1 MRAANGSAFLSVRRL
16 VFSRCPRDQ
25 NLTPLSHSQDAD
37 SQFETRCLIVKTD
50 PPQLLNETRPI
61 RGNRLGPPHN
71 LVNLHI
77 DAQIRM
83 LHKRPCGT
91 LSCDNS
97 LFPFQCVGFLDQIQA
112 QSSERRAKG
121 SVRSSNR
128 QPNTELCLLA
138 QAGAGTP
145 LPIRWRRSI
154 CIAKFHGRPR
164 SARASQH
171 KRRLEAGRWQSP
183 FKSQPLHIYGEIAGR
198 DPIALSTVVKK

>member
-1 MRAANGSAFLSVRRL
+1 VRAANGSAFLSVRRL

-77 DAQIRM
+77 DAKIRM
-83 LHKRPCGT
+83 LHKRPCET

-97 LFPFQCVGFLDQIQA
+97 LFFSQCVCFLDQIRA

-121 SVRSSNR
+121 TVGCSSR
-128 QPNTELCLLA
+128 QPNAELCLVA
-138 QAGAGTP
+138 QASAFVLYQSTGGAASASQN
-145 LPIRWRRSI
+145 LM
-154 CIAKFHGRPR
+154 A
-164 SARASQH
+164 ARAARALRNISAAW
-171 KRRLEAGRWQSP
+171 RPADGNPRLSHSRC
-183 FKSQPLHIYGEIAGR
+183 
-198 DPIALSTVVKK
+198 T